1 MHDVHDPH
9 PTAGRRTRSNSAL
22 GAFLRSRR
30 DRLTPAQAGIRPWP
44 GPRRV
49 PGLRK
54 EEVAG
59 LAGISPDHYSRLEQG
74 RQRTLS
80 DDLCE
85 ALAGALNLTDAERKH
100 LRSLADPG
108 SRRGDWY
115 RPQQPEPG
123 LLRVMTALEDLPT
136 LLLGHRLEVLAT
148 NALLEEVLGVRLDPG
163 TSFARWLLL
172 GEAARVR
179 IVNWADYANAAVG
192 SLRYEAGRHPNDRA
206 LAALIEDLRAK
217 EPQVDR
223 WWNDQGVTDRSSVTK
238 HIAHPAGG
246 PLEFGVEAV
255 TLPQSSDQQLVIYTV
270 EPDSPTAHVLP
281 LLRSYALHHP
291 QVKAQGPD
299 RGVARGGG

>member
-1 MHDVHDPH
+1 MMHHPH
-9 PTAGRRTRSNSAL
+9 PATDRRTTPNPAL
-22 GAFLRSRR
+22 GSFLRSRR
-30 DRLTPAQAGIRPWP
+30 DRITPAQAGIHPMP
-44 GPRRV
+44 GLRRV

-85 ALAGALNLTDAERKH
+85 ALARALNLTDVERKH

-108 SRRGDWY
+108 YHRGGRD

-123 LLRVMTALEDLPT
+123 LLRVMSALDHLPT
-136 LLLGHRLEVLAT
+136 LLLGRRFDVLAA
-148 NALLEEVLGVRLDPG
+148 NALLAETLGVTFEPG

-172 GEAARVR
+172 DEAARVR
-179 IVNWADYANAAVG
+179 IVNWADYASAAVG
-192 SLRYEAGRHPNDRA
+192 ALRYQLGRHPHERA
-206 LAALIEDLRAK
+206 LTTLIKDLRAQ
-217 EPQVDR
+217 EPHVDR
-223 WWNDQGVTDRSSVTK
+223 WWHDQTVTDRTSVTK
-238 HIAHPAGG
+238 HITHPTGG

-270 EPDSPTAHVLP
+270 EPDSPTARALP
-281 LLRSYALHHP
+281 SLSSCAL
-291 QVKAQGPD
+291 QA
-299 RGVARGGG
+299 ARV

>member
-1 MHDVHDPH
+1 M
-9 PTAGRRTRSNSAL
+9 AL

-30 DRLTPAQAGIRPWP
+30 DRLTPAQAGLHPVP
-44 GPRRV
+44 GLRRV

-85 ALAGALNLTDAERKH
+85 ALALALNLTDVERKH

-108 SRRGDWY
+108 SRRGSWD

-123 LLRVMTALEDLPT
+123 LLRVMTALDHLPA
-136 LLLGHRLEVLAT
+136 LLLGRRSDVLAT
-148 NALLEEVLGVRLDPG
+148 NALLAETLGVTFEAG
-163 TSFARWLLL
+163 TSFVRWLLL
-172 GEAARVR
+172 DEAARAR
-179 IVNWADYANAAVG
+179 IVNWTDYARAAVG
-192 SLRYEAGRHPNDRA
+192 ALRYELGRYPHDRA
-206 LAALIEDLRAK
+206 LAALIKDLRARD
-217 EPQVDR
+217 PDVDR
-223 WWNDQGVTDRSSVTK
+223 WWHDQGVTDRTSVTK
-238 HIAHPAGG
+238 RIAHPTGG

-270 EPDSPTAHVLP
+270 EPDSPTARVLP
-281 LLRSYALHHP
+281 LMHSSAL
-291 QVKAQGPD
+291 QA
-299 RGVARGGG
+299 ARG